1 MHFTPSSKSCVCPSG
16 RLDGWGAETEGGGAR
31 YYGTIPTT
39 VSNADGIAFIQGMK
53 AAVEDNQKETQFREY
68 GTSLLPVQRSA
79 SCFEGGADW
88 RIRSAPQ

>member
-68 GTSLLPVQRSA
+68 GTRFYVNLLCDGTHA
-79 SCFEGGADW
+79 MHG
-88 RIRSAPQ
+88 